1 MDTLVDQ
8 LAQHVCSTFGK
19 PKSFTIPNLCGG
31 FKYFL
36 FSPLPG
42 EDESNLTC
50 AYFSN
55 GVGEK
60 PPTRNQCSPIFI
72 FPFRESL
79 RGFPQILVRST
90 PPLLEKNP
98 SQKTTFQV
106 AGRSRN
112 LMVTI
117 QADSPLESQKFS
129 FQVWTSVKV
138 SSLTT
143 WGGWMRI
150 WCFGSTFL
158 LHFLF
163 AWLTW
168 DALYLKGGC
177 FLMGW
182 GYDHAKSSP
191 LWKKTP
197 FWQTIFGDFCR
208 PCSVRKSTSSLDV
221 LEALSKGVHVRVLG
235 GVMKSMDPSFLRGS
249 NLGDPWCW
257 SFWFVN

>member
-1 MDTLVDQ
+1 MWWFQIFFIFTPTWGRWIQFDEHIFQMGLVKNHQ
-8 LAQHVCSTFGK
+8 LGML
-19 PKSFTIPNLCGG
+19 PNLHLPVSGILKGLPPG
-31 FKYFL
+31 FGSFH
-36 FSPLPG
+36 P
-42 EDESNLTC
+42 
-50 AYFSN
+50 
-55 GVGEK
+55 
-60 PPTRNQCSPIFI
+60 
-72 FPFRESL
+72 
-79 RGFPQILVRST
+79 T
-90 PPLLEKNP
+90 PPRKKP
-98 SQKTTFQV
+98 GAKSIQV

-129 FQVWTSVKV
+129 SEVWTSVKV
-138 SSLTT
+138 SIHHGE

-158 LHFLF
+158 WHFLF

-221 LEALSKGVHVRVLG
+221 LEALSKGVHVRILG